1 MATRYGR
8 APDQERAMDAT
19 KLRDVPLFEGLS
31 SKDIERL
38 GPMIDEVD
46 VGPNRPLAVEDT
58 LGHEFFVLLEGTCE
72 VRVGDETV
80 AELHAGDFFGEIA
93 LLDRERRTATVV
105 ATTPAR
111 VAVMT
116 RSAFRDMSVRY
127 PEVGARLRAAI
138 DARVARTS
146 G

>member
-1 MATRYGR
+1 MVGG
-8 APDQERAMDAT
+8 PDPEDAMDAA
-19 KLRDVPLFEGLS
+19 KLTQIPLFEGLS
-31 SKDIERL
+31 QRDLERL

-46 VGPNRPLAVEDT
+46 VRADRPLAVEDT
-58 LGHEFFVLLEGTCE
+58 LGHEFFVLLEGTC
-72 VRVGDETV
+72 RVLIGDETI
-80 AELHAGDFFGEIA
+80 AELRAGDFFGEMA
-93 LLDRERRTATVV
+93 LLDRERRTASVV

-116 RSAFRDMSVRY
+116 RSAFRDMSTRY

-138 DARVARTS
+138 DERSARSA

>member
-1 MATRYGR
+1 
-8 APDQERAMDAT
+8 MDAH
-19 KLRDVPLFEGLS
+19 KLQDVPLFQGLS
-31 SKDIERL
+31 SKDLERL

-93 LLDRERRTATVV
+93 LVERDRRTATVL
-105 ATTPAR
+105 ATTPSR

-116 RSAFRDMSVRY
+116 RSAFRDMSARY
-127 PEVGARLRAAI
+127 PEVGARLRSAI
-138 DARVARTS
+138 DERMARTS
-146 G
+146 S

>member
-1 MATRYGR
+1 
-8 APDQERAMDAT
+8 MDAH
-19 KLRDVPLFEGLS
+19 KLQAVPLFQGLS
-31 SKDIERL
+31 SKDLDRL

-46 VGPNRPLAVEDT
+46 VGANRPLAVEDT

-93 LLDRERRTATVV
+93 LIERDRRTATVV
-105 ATTPAR
+105 ATTPAK

-116 RSAFRDMSVRY
+116 RSAFRDMSTRY
-127 PEVGARLRAAI
+127 PEIGERLRAAI
-138 DARVARTS
+138 DERMSRAAS
-146 G
+146 

>member
-1 MATRYGR
+1 
-8 APDQERAMDAT
+8 MDAH
-19 KLRDVPLFEGLS
+19 KLQDVPLFQGLS
-31 SKDIERL
+31 SKDLDRL
-38 GPMIDEVD
+38 GPMVDEVD
-46 VGPNRPLAVEDT
+46 VGANRPLAVEDT

-93 LLDRERRTATVV
+93 LLERDRRTATVI

-116 RSAFRDMSVRY
+116 RSAFRDMSRRY
-127 PEVGARLRAAI
+127 PEIGARLRAAI
-138 DARVARTS
+138 DERMSRAAS
-146 G
+146 

>member
-1 MATRYGR
+1 
-8 APDQERAMDAT
+8 MDAH
-19 KLRDVPLFEGLS
+19 KLQDVPLFQGLS
-31 SKDIERL
+31 SKDLDRL
-38 GPMIDEVD
+38 GPMVDEVD
-46 VGPNRPLAVEDT
+46 VGANRPLAVEDT

-93 LLDRERRTATVV
+93 LLERDRRTATVI

-116 RSAFRDMSVRY
+116 RSAFRDMSRRY
-127 PEVGARLRAAI
+127 PEIGERLRTAI
-138 DARVARTS
+138 DERMSRAAS
-146 G
+146 

>member
-1 MATRYGR
+1 
-8 APDQERAMDAT
+8 MDAG
-19 KLRDVPLFEGLS
+19 KLQEIPLFQGLS
-31 SKDIERL
+31 SRDMERL

-72 VRVGDETV
+72 VRVGDAAV

-93 LLDRERRTATVV
+93 LLERDRRTATVV

-127 PEVGARLRAAI
+127 PEIGARLRSAI
-138 DARVARTS
+138 DERMARA
-146 G
+146 GG

>member
-93 LLDRERRTATVV
+93 LLDRERRTATGS
-105 ATTPAR
+105 ATTPTR
-111 VAVMT
+111 VAVGCPAGVTAMT
-116 RSAFRDMSVRY
+116 
-127 PEVGARLRAAI
+127 AR
-138 DARVARTS
+138 
-146 G
+146 